1 MYTIAGATG
10 RVGSGAARRLLADG
24 EPVRVLVRDGSKGAA
39 WSERGAEVAVVDL
52 ADRSGL
58 TDALAGSRGFFA
70 LLPFNL
76 AVTDF
81 YADARSLA
89 DSITGA
95 VADSAVPH
103 VVMLS
108 SLGADLAEGT
118 GPIWGLHVLEEQ
130 LRGTAAVV
138 SVLRSGHFQE
148 KVTDVLDAA
157 RHASVYPVFAD
168 SADVPKPMLATGDIG
183 RVVAQTLLSPPA
195 ASEVVDLDGPAY
207 TERQVAAKLGAA
219 LGIQLE
225 VVTIP
230 QPGWVDALVDAGFSP
245 HIAEVLAGLSEAE
258 QCGILTPRGDRTVHC
273 ATELDE
279 TLAALVGAPV

>member
-1 MYTIAGATG
+1 M
-10 RVGSGAARRLLADG
+10 
-24 EPVRVLVRDGSKGAA
+24 
-39 WSERGAEVAVVDL
+39 VDL
-52 ADRSGL
+52 ADRAGL

-89 DSITGA
+89 DSIAGA
-95 VADSAVPH
+95 VADSGVPH

-108 SLGADLAEGT
+108 SVGADLDRGT
-118 GPIWGLHVLEEQ
+118 GPIWGLHVLEER
-130 LRGTAAVV
+130 LRGTAAVG
-138 SVLRSGHFQE
+138 SALRSGHFQE

-157 RHASVYPVFAD
+157 RHASAYPVFAD

-195 ASEVVDLDGPAY
+195 ASEVIDLDGPAY

-219 LGIQLE
+219 LGKELE

-230 QPGWVDALVDAGFSP
+230 QPRWIDALIDAGCSP
-245 HIAEVLAGLSEAE
+245 HIAEVLVGLHVAG
-258 QCGILTPRGDRTVHC
+258 QRGILTRRGDRTVRC

-279 TLAALVGAPV
+279 TLAALIGAPA